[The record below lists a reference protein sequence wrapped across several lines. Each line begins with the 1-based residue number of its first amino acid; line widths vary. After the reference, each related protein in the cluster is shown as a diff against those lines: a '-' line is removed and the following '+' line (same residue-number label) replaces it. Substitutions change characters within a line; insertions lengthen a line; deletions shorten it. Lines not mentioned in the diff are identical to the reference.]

1 MIGLYLLAK
10 RDDWFISPAN
20 IRILTLSVVTYES
33 FEHFNTVTVRFSRTM
48 ETLLMRIRTTEILFR
63 RIRTMK
69 TLFRRIRTMETLFR
83 RIRTEPRLSR
93 LSSNAYLVL
102 AGCVPCF
109 GE

>member
-1 MIGLYLLAK
+1 MIGLYPLAK

-20 IRILTLSVVTYES
+20 IRIHTLSVVTDES
-33 FEHFNTVTVRFSRTM
+33 FEHFSRIMETLLRRIRTM
-48 ETLLMRIRTTEILFR
+48 ETLFR

-93 LSSNAYLVL
+93 LSSNAHLVL
-102 AGCVPCF
+102 AGCAPCF